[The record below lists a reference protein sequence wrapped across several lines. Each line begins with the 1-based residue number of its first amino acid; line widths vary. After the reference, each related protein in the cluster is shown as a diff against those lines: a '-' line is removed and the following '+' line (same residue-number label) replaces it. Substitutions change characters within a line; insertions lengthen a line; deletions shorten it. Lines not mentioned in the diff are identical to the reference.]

1 MKTMRKK
8 ALKSEDTVSVI
19 PGRYKNNRY
28 SLYRLVSAVCF
39 LFMICLLLVIAAQ
52 YIQQLR
58 VRQEL
63 AELEA
68 RIETNRDKQVALE
81 IEVER
86 LQELGYIESQARER
100 LGLVKPGELIFQL
113 ED

>member
-1 MKTMRKK
+1 MKKK
-8 ALKSEDTVSVI
+8 AVKSKDAVSAI
-19 PGRYKNNRY
+19 PGRYKTNSY
-28 SLYRLVSAVCF
+28 SLYRLVSAVGF
-39 LFMICLLLVIAAQ
+39 LFIICLLMVIAAQ

-68 RIETNRDKQVALE
+68 RVEMSKENHEALE
-81 IEVER
+81 IEIER

>member
-1 MKTMRKK
+1 MRKK
-8 ALKSEDTVSVI
+8 ALKSKDTVSAI
-19 PGRYKNNRY
+19 PGRYKKNSY
-28 SLYRLVSAVCF
+28 SIYRLISVVGF
-39 LFMICLLLVIAAQ
+39 LFVVCLLIVIASQ
-52 YIQQLR
+52 YVQQLR

-68 RIETNRDKQVALE
+68 RIEMSKEKHEALE
-81 IEVER
+81 IEIER

>member
-1 MKTMRKK
+1 MKKK
-8 ALKSEDTVSVI
+8 ALKSKDTVSAI
-19 PGRYKNNRY
+19 PGRYKKNSY
-28 SLYRLVSAVCF
+28 SLYRLISAVGL
-39 LFMICLLLVIAAQ
+39 LFIICLLVVIAAQ
-52 YIQQLR
+52 YIQQSR
-58 VRQEL
+58 VRQDL

-68 RIETNRDKQVALE
+68 RIEISKEKHEALE
-81 IEVER
+81 VEIER